1 MKNASDSRLSSSVKS
16 RTRRDS
22 SEPRS
27 SSTQTS
33 ASAAS
38 AAGASRCHTD
48 TSSANTHQRTTSDA
62 LPPVELISLGIV
74 ISVFLALQCFH
85 AVGWASVRA
94 SSPEK
99 LLEV

>member
-33 ASAAS
+33 ASAA
-38 AAGASRCHTD
+38 AASRCHTD
-48 TSSANTHQRTTSDA
+48 TSPANTHQRTTSDA